1 MEIVILPKSA
11 PPERVLKLGTFDV
24 GTEEPSKSLLKLAF
38 SGSKF
43 HMSTGLHGNDTGTQ
57 KPLFT

>member
-11 PPERVLKLGTFDV
+11 PEMVLKLGTFDV

-43 HMSTGLHGNDTGTQ
+43 HMSTG
-57 KPLFT
+57 